1 MLEVNF
7 SESTVTILI
16 AAGAVLLLSIFISF
30 MSRLAFK
37 ILSRRYS
44 NDSTTGIGQIIL
56 KVIDIPIFLFI
67 LSLGFLAAYLLLAI
81 SESPFLDPLNDTNE
95 VATTIWRVL
104 VIGLTTFTVARLIDG
119 TIEWYLIN
127 ISENTN
133 TKWDDTLLPTVRRI
147 VPMAIYAIG
156 ALIAIDSIGISISP
170 ILAGLGIGG
179 LAVALAVQPT
189 LSNFFAGTYVV
200 TEGELKPGDFIE
212 LEGGP
217 SGYVEDVG
225 WRSTKIRSRFNNLII
240 IPNSRMAES
249 IVTNFFSP
257 TPAMN
262 VLVTCGVSYE
272 SNLHQVQEIALE
284 EANALIEES
293 EDAITEPD
301 PFFGFSNFG
310 DSNIDFFIFLQAV
323 DRGGTFKIK
332 SELIKRIHTRFTEE
346 NIEINYPVRKLVMPA
361 AESVETLLDEVTDQ

>member
-16 AAGAVLLLSIFISF
+16 AASAVLLLSIFISF

-44 NDSTTGIGQIIL
+44 NDSATGIGKIIL

-67 LSLGFLAAYLLLAI
+67 LSLGFLASYLLLAI

-262 VLVTCGVSYE
+262 VVVTCGVSYE

-293 EDAITEPD
+293 EDAITETA

-332 SELIKRIHTRFTEE
+332 SELIKRIHTRFTDE

-361 AESVETLLDEVTDQ
+361 AGSVETLLDEVTDQ

>member
-7 SESTVTILI
+7 SESTITILI

-67 LSLGFLAAYLLLAI
+67 LSLGFLAAYLLLGI

-95 VATTIWRVL
+95 VAITIWRVL

-262 VLVTCGVSYE
+262 VVVTCGVSYE

-293 EDAITEPD
+293 EDAITETA

-361 AESVETLLDEVTDQ
+361 AESVETLLDEVTGQ

>member
-7 SESTVTILI
+7 SESTVTIMI
-16 AAGAVLLLSIFISF
+16 AASAVLLLSIFISF

-147 VPMAIYAIG
+147 VPMAIYLS
-156 ALIAIDSIGISISP
+156 LIHI
-170 ILAGLGIGG
+170 
-179 LAVALAVQPT
+179 
-189 LSNFFAGTYVV
+189 
-200 TEGELKPGDFIE
+200 
-212 LEGGP
+212 
-217 SGYVEDVG
+217 
-225 WRSTKIRSRFNNLII
+225 
-240 IPNSRMAES
+240 
-249 IVTNFFSP
+249 
-257 TPAMN
+257 
-262 VLVTCGVSYE
+262 
-272 SNLHQVQEIALE
+272 
-284 EANALIEES
+284 
-293 EDAITEPD
+293 
-301 PFFGFSNFG
+301 
-310 DSNIDFFIFLQAV
+310 
-323 DRGGTFKIK
+323 
-332 SELIKRIHTRFTEE
+332 
-346 NIEINYPVRKLVMPA
+346 
-361 AESVETLLDEVTDQ
+361 